1 MKTVIYWSPCL
12 SKVGTVKSTL
22 NSAISLS
29 NYSKNKYKVK
39 IINTCGEWDE
49 HCKLFKKNNIEVINF
64 RFKFFPYLPKKGFL
78 ASRISYLIIILFST
92 FPLIKIL
99 KKEEPEFII
108 MHLITSLPIIL
119 NNLLRFKTKFI
130 LRISGYPKLNLLRK
144 TLWKNSSKNLFCITC
159 PTKDLI
165 NDLNKINIFNDS
177 KIFYLQDAIINIK
190 SYIKK
195 KRETNNDTD
204 IKLNEHSNYFLSV
217 GRLTR
222 QKNYSYL
229 ISEFANFLKYNKHEK
244 LLIIGEG
251 EEREKLKVV
260 ISKKNLTN
268 NVFLIGRIQNVYPYM
283 KNAKALILSS
293 LWEEVGFVIVE
304 AAFSNLFVI
313 SSNCPNGPKEFLE
326 NGKAGYLF
334 ESNKKDN
341 LTEKLIYF
349 IQKEQSLKSLTIR
362 AKKNSANYTL
372 FRHYLNLQKILSNEN

>member
-12 SKVGTVKSTL
+12 NKVGTVKSTL

-29 NYSKNKYKVK
+29 NYSKSKYKVK

-49 HCKLFKKNNIEVINF
+49 YYDLLKKNNIDVINF

-159 PTKDLI
+159 PTKVLI

-195 KRETNNDTD
+195 KREINNDTD
-204 IKLNEHSNYFLSV
+204 IKLHEHSNYFLSV

-222 QKNYSYL
+222 QKNHSYL
-229 ISEFANFLKYNKHEK
+229 ISEFANFLKDNKQET
-244 LLIIGEG
+244 LLIIGVG
-251 EEREKLKVV
+251 EEEQQLHEL
-260 ISKKNLTN
+260 IKKNNLTN
-268 NVFLIGRIQNVYPYM
+268 NIFLLGKIDNVFPYM
-283 KNAKALILSS
+283 KKARALILPS

-304 AAFSNLFVI
+304 AAFSNLFII
-313 SSNCPNGPKEFLE
+313 SSNCPNGPKEFLD
-326 NGKAGYLF
+326 NGEAGYLF
-334 ESNKKDN
+334 ENNEQASLVKKLKHFIIEEKN
-341 LTEKLIYF
+341 LINLKL
-349 IQKEQSLKSLTIR
+349 K
-362 AKKNSANYTL
+362 AKKNSANYTM
-372 FRHYLNLQKILSNEN
+372 FRHHLSLERILSNEN

>member
-12 SKVGTVKSTL
+12 NKVGTVISTL

-29 NYSKNKYKVK
+29 NYSNNKYKVK

-49 HCKLFKKNNIEVINF
+49 YFAIFKKNNIDVINF
-64 RFKFFPYLPKKGFL
+64 RFKFFQYLPKRGFL
-78 ASRISYLIIILFST
+78 SSRFSYLIIILFSIL
-92 FPLIKIL
+92 PLIKFL

-108 MHLITSLPIIL
+108 MHLVTSLPIIL
-119 NNLLRFKTKFI
+119 NNFLKFKTKFI
-130 LRISGYPKLNLLRK
+130 LRISGYPKLNIFRK
-144 TLWKNSSKNLFCITC
+144 FLWKNSSKNLFCITC

-165 NDLNKINIFNDS
+165 IDLNKMKIFNYN
-177 KIFYLQDAIINIK
+177 KIFYLQDAIINIQ

-195 KRETNNDTD
+195 KKENNKEPQN
-204 IKLNEHSNYFLSV
+204 KLNAYSNFFLSV

-229 ISEFANFLKYNKHEK
+229 ISEFTNFLKDNKQEI

-251 EEREKLKVV
+251 EEKQQLQEL
-260 ISKKNLTN
+260 IKKNNLTN
-268 NVFLIGRIQNVYPYM
+268 NIFLLGKIDNVYPYM
-283 KNAKALILSS
+283 KKARALILPS

-304 AAFSNLFVI
+304 AAFSNLFII

-326 NGKAGYLF
+326 NGEAGYLF
-334 ESNKKDN
+334 ENNEKDN
-341 LTEKLIYF
+341 LAKKLKHFVIEEKNLRN
-349 IQKEQSLKSLTIR
+349 LKLK

-372 FRHYLNLQKILSNEN
+372 FRHHLSLEKILSNEK